1 MLRFAR
7 LLVFFRSVL
16 FHLLWLRLLVSSL
29 PRVSTCCGSGC
40 PFLFL
45 SRLFGLVCFFL
56 FSGLLRFSAS
66 CASGCSSLVPLHR
79 LSSMLWVLLWLC
91 LSCPGAVYPAFLLV
105 FFRLG
110 FLRLLCVSSLSL
122 GLRSLSWCLFLLVF
136 VWFLRSGFSSFSTGS
151 ALLCCCGLCL
161 SAFLTRSNLRFPSRR
176 GLPLGQVRLTSA
188 SVFLGFYFP
197 AYLGILFCLSPLRSS
212 ALFASG
218 VIFVSCSPGELSFSL
233 VIYLVRG
240 WFSWA
245 FSCSSSFVTLPPFFW
260 LFLAVFPLFQS
271 SVSSSCSCSVPLLLS
286 SYPLSVRGSLSP
298 FLGRSS

>member
-7 LLVFFRSVL
+7 LLVLFRSVL
-16 FHLLWLRLLVSSL
+16 FHVLWLRLLVSSL

-56 FSGLLRFSAS
+56 FSELLRFSAS

-91 LSCPGAVYPAFLLV
+91 LGCPGAVYPAFLLV

-161 SAFLTRSNLRFPSRR
+161 SVFLTHSNLRFPSRR
-176 GLPLGQVRLTSA
+176 GLPLGQVKLTSV

-197 AYLGILFCLSPLRSS
+197 AYLGILFCLSSLRSS

-218 VIFVSCSPGELSFSL
+218 VIFVSCSPGEFFLGDLSRSGL
-233 VIYLVRG
+233 VFLGVFLFLLVRDA
-240 WFSWA
+240 SALLLA
-245 FSCSSSFVTLPPFFW
+245 FPCCLSTVPVFGLFFLFVLGSFVALFVSSF
-260 LFLAVFPLFQS
+260 
-271 SVSSSCSCSVPLLLS
+271 
-286 SYPLSVRGSLSP
+286 R
-298 FLGRSS
+298 